1 MDASLL
7 LVYFPF
13 SFVVSKESAKLR
25 GEEVIVNRQKEQLVE
40 LKASR
45 ELNHYLPQKN
55 KNKKK
60 MYCVCLN
67 VTHLP
72 YRIQEL
78 CEDGRHF
85 FTVSINVST
94 SYSELVSKRKP
105 LLLY

>member
-1 MDASLL
+1 M
-7 LVYFPF
+7 VRI
-13 SFVVSKESAKLR
+13 VS
-25 GEEVIVNRQKEQLVE
+25 
-40 LKASR
+40 
-45 ELNHYLPQKN
+45 
-55 KNKKK
+55 
-60 MYCVCLN
+60 LN

-85 FTVSINVST
+85 FTVSINVTT